1 MANNKLKINIDVD
14 TTEALK
20 QMKEVT
26 EAANECVTA
35 FEKLEKV
42 MSRFTNKGELKDIK
56 VSIVLDKK
64 VFTESIV
71 GHTADS
77 IQGRVIKGSEI
88 NETN

>member
-35 FEKLEKV
+35 FENLEKV
-42 MSRFTNKGELKDIK
+42 MGRFTNKGELKDIK

-64 VFTESIV
+64 VFAESIV
-71 GHTADS
+71 EQTADT

>member
-1 MANNKLKINIDVD
+1 MANNKLKINIDAD

-35 FEKLEKV
+35 FENLEKV
-42 MSRFTNKGELKDIK
+42 MGRFTNKGELKDIK

-64 VFTESIV
+64 VFAESIV
-71 GHTADS
+71 EHTADS
-77 IQGRVIKGSEI
+77 IQGRVIERSKINEI
-88 NETN
+88 N

>member
-1 MANNKLKINIDVD
+1 MANNKLKINIKAD

-42 MSRFTNKGELKDIK
+42 MGRFTNKGELKDIK

-64 VFTESIV
+64 VFAESIV
-71 GHTADS
+71 EHTADS
-77 IQGRVIKGSEI
+77 IQGRVIERSDINEI
-88 NETN
+88 N